1 MPSELTNSTTEPPVV
16 SLEGE
21 IDMHESPQVREK
33 FAAVVEAKADRVLV
47 DLTRVSY
54 IDSSGLAVLIETMQR
69 VEEYGG
75 KLALFGVRKNI
86 LTILE
91 IARLDKVFSIFPDKA
106 AAAAA

>member
-1 MPSELTNSTTEPPVV
+1 MPPETTHSTEPSVV
-16 SLEGE
+16 QLDGE

-33 FAAVVEAKADRVLV
+33 FSQAVENRADRVLV
-47 DLTRVSY
+47 DLTGVSY
-54 IDSSGLAVLIETMQR
+54 IDSSGLAVLIEAMQR
-69 VEEYGG
+69 IEEYGG

-106 AAAAA
+106 TAIAA